1 MRWKPI
7 TPALISFPAMTAAT
21 WCSRSTVFPAGRG
34 CRKPRQSMWRARL
47 PTTWWPLPGA
57 RAAMHSAPASTRSRR
72 RPARTDRS
80 AVALA
85 ATLACMLEVAAE
97 KAGNVTATRHF
108 AGARFA
114 DFVASGLAIGPVI
127 AKARPGRIGRTVWD
141 AVEAMRGVTAT
152 NTYLGVALLFA
163 PIAAAVTARNE
174 KALRAGVADVLRR
187 LDRSDAD
194 WVYRAIRLV
203 NPGGLG
209 SSAQADVRQ
218 PARIS
223 LREAMMLAA
232 DRDSIAREY
241 VEDFKITFEIA
252 VPALNH
258 ARSEGLA
265 VLDVIVQAH
274 LELMAAVPD
283 TLIARKAGPAAARD
297 VAARARR
304 VVEAGGVRNARGRAA
319 LERLDQHLRSD
330 GNRLNPGTSAD
341 LIAAALFVRLLA
353 PDGG

>member
-1 MRWKPI
+1 MR
-7 TPALISFPAMTAAT
+7 
-21 WCSRSTVFPAGRG
+21 
-34 CRKPRQSMWRARL
+34 
-47 PTTWWPLPGA
+47 
-57 RAAMHSAPASTRSRR
+57 SAPESIRRR
-72 RPARTDRS
+72 RPTVRADRQ

-85 ATLACMLEVAAE
+85 ATLACVLEATAE
-97 KAGNVTATRHF
+97 KAGNVTVSRDF
-108 AGARFA
+108 ADARFA
-114 DFVASGLAIGPVI
+114 DFVASALAIGPAI
-127 AKARPGRIGRTVWD
+127 ARARPGRVGRTVWE
-141 AVEAMRGVTAT
+141 AVDAMRGVTET

-163 PIAAAVTARNE
+163 PIAAAVPSRPGGS
-174 KALRAGVADVLRR
+174 LREGVAEVLKG
-187 LDRSDAD
+187 LDRKDAD
-194 WVYRAIRLV
+194 WVYRTIRRV

-209 SSAQADVRQ
+209 SSAEADVRQ

-223 LREAMMLAA
+223 LRQAMTLAA

-241 VEDFKITFEIA
+241 VEDFRLTFEVG

-258 ARSEGLA
+258 ALTGGLQI
-265 VLDVIVQAH
+265 LDAIVQAH

-283 TLIARKAGPAAARD
+283 TLIARKAGPAASRE

-304 VVEAGGVRNARGRAA
+304 VVEAGGVRTARGRAA
-319 LERLDQHLRSD
+319 LDRLDHYLRSD

>member
-1 MRWKPI
+1 MR
-7 TPALISFPAMTAAT
+7 
-21 WCSRSTVFPAGRG
+21 
-34 CRKPRQSMWRARL
+34 
-47 PTTWWPLPGA
+47 
-57 RAAMHSAPASTRSRR
+57 SAPESTRRR
-72 RPARTDRS
+72 RRTARVDRS

-85 ATLACMLEVAAE
+85 ATVACMLEAAAE
-97 KAGNVTATRHF
+97 KAGNVTPTRHF
-108 AGARFA
+108 ADARFA
-114 DFVASGLAIGPVI
+114 DFVASALAIGPAI
-127 AKARPGRIGRTVWD
+127 ARARPGRIGRTVWE
-141 AVEAMRGVTAT
+141 AVDAMRRVTAT
-152 NTYLGVALLFA
+152 NTNLGVALLFA
-163 PIAAAVTARNE
+163 PIAAAATARGDRT
-174 KALRAGVADVLRR
+174 LRTGVAEVLRR

-223 LREAMMLAA
+223 LREAMTLAA

-241 VEDFKITFEIA
+241 VEDFRITFEVAIP
-252 VPALNH
+252 VLDR
-258 ARSEGLA
+258 ARAEGLA
-265 VLDVIVQAH
+265 ILDAIVQAH

-283 TLIARKAGPAAARD
+283 TLIARKAGPAPARD

-304 VVEAGGVRNARGRAA
+304 VVEAGGVRSARGRAA
-319 LERLDQHLRSD
+319 LERLDQYLRSD

>member
-1 MRWKPI
+1 MP
-7 TPALISFPAMTAAT
+7 
-21 WCSRSTVFPAGRG
+21 
-34 CRKPRQSMWRARL
+34 
-47 PTTWWPLPGA
+47 
-57 RAAMHSAPASTRSRR
+57 SAPESTRRR
-72 RPARTDRS
+72 RSVRVDRS

-85 ATLACMLEVAAE
+85 ATLACVLEAAAE
-97 KAGNVTATRHF
+97 KAGNVTASR
-108 AGARFA
+108 RFA
-114 DFVASGLAIGPVI
+114 DASFTDFVASGLAIGPAI
-127 AKARPGRIGRTVWD
+127 ARARPGRVGRTVWE
-141 AVEAMRGVTAT
+141 AVEAMRGVTST

-163 PIAAAVTARNE
+163 PIAAAVTARRDGT
-174 KALRAGVADVLRR
+174 LRAGVAEVLRR
-187 LDRSDAD
+187 LDHRDAD

-218 PARIS
+218 PASIS
-223 LREAMMLAA
+223 LREAMTLAA

-241 VEDFKITFEIA
+241 VEDFRLTFE
-252 VPALNH
+252 VVLPALDQ
-258 ARSEGLA
+258 ARTAGLSI
-265 VLDVIVQAH
+265 LDAIVQAH

-283 TLIARKAGPAAARD
+283 TLIARKAGVAAARD

-304 VVEAGGVRNARGRAA
+304 VVEAGGVRSARGQAA
-319 LERLDQHLRSD
+319 LDRLDQHLRSD